1 MPYSKEQLKN
11 NEYYERVVEAA
22 RREQISLY
30 ARQDL
35 DSAASGSNT
44 AANPNIRLKT
54 GEFLS
59 IPDAEELGSTQGT
72 IVVKNEVK
80 IPSENT
86 DLFKNTQINEL
97 LNNNPVKTLSVDEFF
112 VEYEKLRDEIP
123 GEGQRDSH
131 RYIYETSQTYI
142 DTDDDEIKKLKERL
156 QSEIDRLVV
165 IQENLNAVLEA
176 EAEEEAQDAAYAKYQ
191 ADMILYGQTTVPY
204 SRKEWDNRNQPIASE
219 TNGFPKLRFDKQP
232 RGNHRGKTL
241 DKTRVKST
249 YYGRIGRKKNKK
261 VRKGNQYIVFEVK
274 ALGDPTLTYEW
285 VDNETGASLQFS
297 KHADKI
303 RGIDTNKI
311 EINMGTRYGPAPGDN
326 YIRCK
331 IKDASGEKLSEVVSF
346 DSRHVNASS

>member
-11 NEYYERVVEAA
+11 NEYFERVVEAA
-22 RREQISLY
+22 RREQVSLY

-35 DSAASGSNT
+35 DSAASGSNP
-44 AANPNIRLKT
+44 AANPNIRLT
-54 GEFLS
+54 SGEFLS
-59 IPDAEELGSTQGT
+59 IPEQEELGSTQGT
-72 IVVKNEVK
+72 IVIKNEVK
-80 IPSENT
+80 VPSDNT
-86 DLFKNTQINEL
+86 DLFKSTKINEL
-97 LNNNPVKTLSVDEFF
+97 LNNNPVKKLSVDEFF

-156 QSEIDRLVV
+156 QSEIDRLVT
-165 IQENLNAVLEA
+165 IQENLNQVLEA

-191 ADMILYGQTTVPY
+191 ADMLLYAQTTVPF
-204 SRKEWDNRNQPIASE
+204 SRKEYDNRGQPVASE

-232 RGNHRGKTL
+232 RGNHRGKTFNL
-241 DKTRVKST
+241 TRVKST
-249 YYGRIGRKKNKK
+249 FYGYGRKKNKK
-261 VRKGNQYIVFEVK
+261 VRKGNQYICFELK

-285 VDNETGASLQFS
+285 QDNETGTSLQFS

-303 RGIDTNKI
+303 KGINTNKI

-326 YIRCK
+326 YVRCK
-331 IKDASGEKLSEVVSF
+331 ITDASGEKYSEVVSF
-346 DSRHVNASS
+346 DSRHVRARR